1 MYMETRELE
10 CNTDSQLMMD
20 PELEAQTP
28 PFATV
33 SHAPLIDLPAELLHE
48 IFSRLSLEDV
58 LAARKTCSTLAA
70 IGVDH
75 FGDEMPLV
83 YHRDKFSALKNIA
96 QHESLSKRMRS
107 LFYIVDRFECLC
119 YEEWVDRMSRTTNEL
134 SIADEHSPGVID
146 VGDEMIETRARQIR
160 AATLAAG
167 HDIKLR
173 KGYKAFLEICRDQDK
188 IDGEGYDFQHLRYFF
203 EGCSNIREVT
213 IVSKVNCQRRLN
225 AEYTAFEKT
234 TMLCPWKDKCWHD
247 VGLDQVGALAHAV
260 WHSRLKLDSLTL
272 AGISHAIFLTRTER
286 GKLLSRALR
295 VLIRPLRRLRLYI
308 QAWAPADEKL
318 GVSDES
324 SDSDAEVIQSVRT
337 DTSSIFEEGNFRKI
351 LNVAKEL
358 RVLKLEFPRRLSFD
372 YGPSYAQLDLALPDM
387 FFPHLYELELS
398 QCSTDGTFLADL
410 LLRHKTLRRL
420 TLGDMEYTEIKSQ
433 WKTVLSKIGGQL
445 PNLRKARIR
454 GTLYTWERMP
464 LFDERPES
472 PERGALERFILK
484 GGRWPLKAPWFAPS
498 DESPGSESDDDM
510 SAVVSESSSEDDMPL
525 DDPARQYMM
534 DEFDDGCTHMHKF
547 PGYY

>member
-1 MYMETRELE
+1 MLL
-10 CNTDSQLMMD
+10 NGIGPFGVAMD

-173 KGYKAFLEICRDQDK
+173 KGYKAFLETCRDQDK

-234 TMLCPWKDKCWHD
+234 TMLCP
-247 VGLDQVGALAHAV
+247 
-260 WHSRLKLDSLTL
+260 
-272 AGISHAIFLTRTER
+272 
-286 GKLLSRALR
+286 
-295 VLIRPLRRLRLYI
+295 
-308 QAWAPADEKL
+308 
-318 GVSDES
+318 
-324 SDSDAEVIQSVRT
+324 
-337 DTSSIFEEGNFRKI
+337 
-351 LNVAKEL
+351 
-358 RVLKLEFPRRLSFD
+358 
-372 YGPSYAQLDLALPDM
+372 
-387 FFPHLYELELS
+387 
-398 QCSTDGTFLADL
+398 
-410 LLRHKTLRRL
+410 
-420 TLGDMEYTEIKSQ
+420 
-433 WKTVLSKIGGQL
+433 
-445 PNLRKARIR
+445 
-454 GTLYTWERMP
+454 
-464 LFDERPES
+464 
-472 PERGALERFILK
+472 
-484 GGRWPLKAPWFAPS
+484 
-498 DESPGSESDDDM
+498 
-510 SAVVSESSSEDDMPL
+510 
-525 DDPARQYMM
+525 
-534 DEFDDGCTHMHKF
+534 
-547 PGYY
+547 